1 MDETGAFLEV
11 TTARYR
17 DAETALHKGDA
28 APRKAMWARTEPVT
42 LLGAALSAAG
52 WEAIEPLFDRL
63 QARFSN
69 CSSCEH
75 EVIAAGASGDLAYIV
90 AFEHTTASSTTRPRC
105 LTRFEPPPCSA
116 ARTGSGRL
124 STATPTRCH
133 PRTRRSSCSGWSR
146 TRSRRRLAARVA
158 AAARAASEHGRRR
171 SGGSGLR

>member
-90 AFEHTTASSTTRPRC
+90 AFEHTTASVGDSPPLPYTLRATTVFRRQDGEWKVVHRHADPVPS
-105 LTRFEPPPCSA
+105 EKA
-116 ARTGSGRL
+116 AELVQRL
-124 STATPTRCH
+124 
-133 PRTRRSSCSGWSR
+133 
-146 TRSRRRLAARVA
+146 VA
-158 AAARAASEHGRRR
+158 DT
-171 SGGSGLR
+171 